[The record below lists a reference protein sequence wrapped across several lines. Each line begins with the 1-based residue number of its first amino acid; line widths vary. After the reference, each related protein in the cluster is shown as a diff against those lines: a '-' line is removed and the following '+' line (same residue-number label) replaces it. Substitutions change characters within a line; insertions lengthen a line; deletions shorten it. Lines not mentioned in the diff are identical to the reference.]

1 MKEITILPGFDK
13 SGKKEKYD
21 KIVLRS
27 GELWAVVGETGAGKS
42 RFIKDIE
49 MLVAGDSV
57 TKRHILVDG
66 RSLSG
71 DEREHTSD
79 SLISHLGQ
87 RMNFTLDLSVGEF
100 LALHFLA
107 AGKKE
112 EDTDEIA
119 RKASLLSGESFGPDT
134 RLSLLSGGQARALMT
149 SDTAFVSD
157 RPVVLVDEIEN
168 AGIDKTKALGML
180 LGRGKLV
187 LLVTHD
193 PHTALLAGKRIVIK
207 NGGVESILERSSGEE
222 KLFLLLDEEY
232 RRRNI
237 LIRRMRNGEA
247 LCD

>member
-1 MKEITILPGFDK
+1 MKSITILPGSDK
-13 SGKKEKYD
+13 SGIKEKFD
-21 KIVLRS
+21 SIELRS

-49 MLVAGDSV
+49 MLVCGDSV
-57 TKRHILVDG
+57 TKRQILVDG
-66 RSLSG
+66 RSLTG
-71 DEREHTSD
+71 DEREETSD
-79 SLISHLGQ
+79 TLISHLGQ
-87 RMNFTLDLSVGEF
+87 RMSFTLDMTVGEF

-112 EDTDEIA
+112 EKTEKIA
-119 RKASLLSGESFGPDT
+119 ELSSLLSGEPFGTET
-134 RLSLLSGGQARALMT
+134 RLSELSGGQARALMT
-149 SDTAFVSD
+149 CDIAFVSD

-168 AGIDKTKALGML
+168 AGIDKTRALEML

-193 PHTALLAGKRIVIK
+193 PHTALMAGKRIVIK
-207 NGGVESILERSSGEE
+207 RGGVERVIERSKDEE

-232 RRRNI
+232 RRRNT
-237 LIRRMRNGEA
+237 LIKRMRNGEA

>member
-13 SGKKEKYD
+13 SGKREKYD
-21 KIVLRS
+21 KIILRS

-71 DEREHTSD
+71 EEREHTSD
-79 SLISHLGQ
+79 TLISHLGQ
-87 RMNFTLDLSVGEF
+87 RMSFTLDLSVGEF

-112 EDTDEIA
+112 DNADEIV
-119 RKASLLSGESFGPDT
+119 RKASLLSGESFGKET
-134 RLSLLSGGQARALMT
+134 RLSELSGGQARALMT

-168 AGIDKTKALGML
+168 AGIDKTKALEML

-193 PHTALLAGKRIVIK
+193 PHTALMAGKRIVIK
-207 NGGVESILERSSGEE
+207 NGGVESVLERNEKEE

-232 RRRNI
+232 RRRKT
-237 LIRRMRNGEA
+237 LIKRMRNGEA

>member
-13 SGKKEKYD
+13 SGKREKYD
-21 KIVLRS
+21 KIVLGS

-49 MLVAGDSV
+49 MLVDGDSV

-79 SLISHLGQ
+79 TLISHLGQ
-87 RMNFTLDLSVGEF
+87 RMSFTLDLSVGEF

-107 AGKKE
+107 SGKKE
-112 EDTDEIA
+112 ENTDEIV
-119 RKASLLSGESFGPDT
+119 RKASLLSGESFSTGT
-134 RLSLLSGGQARALMT
+134 RLSELSGGQARALMT
-149 SDTAFVSD
+149 SDIAFVSD

-168 AGIDKTKALGML
+168 AGIDKTKALEML

-207 NGGVESILERSSGEE
+207 NGSVESILERSSEEE

-237 LIRRMRNGEA
+237 LIRRMRNGEV

>member
-13 SGKKEKYD
+13 SGKREKYD
-21 KIVLRS
+21 RIVLRS

-87 RMNFTLDLSVGEF
+87 RMSFTLDLSVGEF

-112 EDTDEIA
+112 ENTDEIA

-207 NGGVESILERSSGEE
+207 NGGVESILERSSEEE

-237 LIRRMRNGEA
+237 LIRRMRNREA

>member
-21 KIVLRS
+21 KVVLRS

-79 SLISHLGQ
+79 SMISHLGQ

-119 RKASLLSGESFGPDT
+119 RKATLLSGESFGPDT

>member
-13 SGKKEKYD
+13 SGKREKYD
-21 KIVLRS
+21 KIVLER

-49 MLVAGDSV
+49 MLVHGDSV
-57 TKRHILVDG
+57 TGRHVLVDG

-79 SLISHLGQ
+79 TLISHLGQ
-87 RMNFTLDLSVGEF
+87 RMSFTLDLTVGEF

-107 AGKKE
+107 QGKKE
-112 EDTDEIA
+112 EKKEKIVSLS
-119 RKASLLSGESFGPDT
+119 SLLSGEPFSTET
-134 RLSLLSGGQARALMT
+134 RLSELSGGQARALMT

-168 AGIDKTKALGML
+168 AGIDKTKALEML

-207 NGGVESILERSSGEE
+207 NGGVECVKERSCEEE

-232 RRRNI
+232 RRRNT
-237 LIRRMRNGEA
+237 LISRMRNGEA